1 MVKQKIDVICLQ
13 EIMKAHFSVTA
24 LRNLVGVEFFLELD
38 FYKRAFWGYSY
49 WCKTR

>member
-24 LRNLVGVEFFLELD
+24 LRNLVGGRIFPRIGLLQKGILGVLLLV
-38 FYKRAFWGYSY
+38 
-49 WCKTR
+49 